1 MAKKPSEILDLIKKQ
16 GIKMVD
22 FRFTDVPGT
31 WQHTSV
37 PSGSIDEDALVAGIG
52 FDGSSIRGFQAIH
65 ESDMVLKPDLDTAT
79 VD

>member
-37 PSGSIDEDALVAGIG
+37 PSGSIDEDALVEGIG
-52 FDGSSIRGFQAIH
+52 FDGRLIGAGR
-65 ESDMVLKPDLDTAT
+65 P
-79 VD
+79 